1 MVRSMTG
8 FGSGQF
14 SDGKRNITVE
24 IRSVNH
30 RYADISVKMPRRYAF
45 AEEAIKKEIRKYVRR
60 GKLDVSVSVENTTD
74 EEVKISINTD
84 LAKQYVESL
93 TDLAE
98 QLYIMDKP
106 SLQYI
111 ASLPDVMK
119 VTTAVED
126 EDEVRNSLC
135 AAAGAAAEKLTGMRT
150 VEGEKLADDIRR
162 RADLIDKMAAE
173 VEERSPETVKEYKE
187 RLDKRITELI
197 GGALEGQ
204 EERIV
209 LEAAVFADKV
219 NVTEETVR
227 LHSHVSQLKN
237 LLSDDAECDGK
248 KLDFIIQEMN
258 REANTIGS
266 KANDLTITNTVLE
279 LKSEI
284 EKIREQ
290 VQNIE

>member
-93 TDLAE
+93 SDLAE

-135 AAAGAAAEKLTGMRT
+135 AAAGAAAEKLTAMRT
-150 VEGEKLADDIRR
+150 VEGGKLADDIRR

-237 LLSDDAECDGK
+237 LLSDDVECDGK

>member
-93 TDLAE
+93 SDLAE

-135 AAAGAAAEKLTGMRT
+135 AAAGAAAEKLTAMRT
-150 VEGEKLADDIRR
+150 VEGGKLADDIRR
-162 RADLIDKMAAE
+162 RADLIDKMAGE

-237 LLSDDAECDGK
+237 LLSDDVECDGK